1 MLTLQVLRNAS
12 SVPSLE
18 LSWGR
23 SAEVENIQ
31 KSREYSH
38 PAHPAGPPRSATQG
52 LCPLPPPTMSISL
65 QKRLWEQ
72 DGFSLCVLICLLAY
86 FLAQI
91 ECIRGQEVG
100 GWLGQVSKEQ
110 PGPACWLL
118 SSRKVGVTSCEFSLG
133 PVRTDTQRLL
143 PH

>member
-38 PAHPAGPPRSATQG
+38 PAHPAGPPRPATEG
-52 LCPLPPPTMSISL
+52 LCPLPPPTTSISL
-65 QKRLWEQ
+65 QRRLWEQ

-91 ECIRGQEVG
+91 ECIQGTGSGRLAGTGEQGTAWTSLLAALQPE
-100 GWLGQVSKEQ
+100 GWGDQL
-110 PGPACWLL
+110 
-118 SSRKVGVTSCEFSLG
+118 
-133 PVRTDTQRLL
+133 
-143 PH
+143 